1 MTKRVP
7 IQIDVGNALRW
18 LGTLYRN
25 PADALK
31 EHVSNAVDEHAKARR
46 AGTAIEPCHVRI
58 SLEKRQVVIE
68 YPYGMDRREFE
79 GALQRVADSAKKQS
93 DVAQIGRL
101 GIGMFSFQQIGR
113 KCVFFSRKTRG
124 DDTIRVALSEG
135 GDEAR
140 FDTAPKRE
148 ALAEPGI
155 RIVIS
160 ELKLDPTRSRGPL
173 SLDKL
178 SKLIGEKFDGF
189 LRSGTLSVEIR
200 SGERLALAEPP
211 RIDLPRLAEG
221 LAASR
226 IPWDPAKEVRLH
238 LHFDPSGRGVV
249 GIRHAGVEVVEDIK
263 RLEAYGLEES
273 VLAGGY
279 VSGYIGA
286 DFLEPLPARTGFEE
300 GSEWITLLAFL
311 DKQLPQIE
319 AEVGRLR
326 EEAREREISE
336 IQREALRLA
345 REILDAEDFRDLE
358 LLRGLARERKAR
370 AEKGETSAGV
380 PAGESD
386 ADEERYGPTGERSRE
401 PGDRKSPAGFRVNYE
416 EIPFESGPSL
426 HSRFA
431 GGRIQVN
438 ETNPDYAR
446 EMAGSD
452 EAKLAYAT
460 LMIGKETIAHNDRSG
475 RADEFLERLLSFYFC
490 MKHRIAPAVAVAGKK
505 GRGRPRKP
513 RTAKE
518 EAGT

>member
-1 MTKRVP
+1 MTRRVP

-31 EHVSNAVDEHAKARR
+31 EHVSNAVDEHAKARL
-46 AGTAIEPCHVRI
+46 AGSATEPCRVRI
-58 SLEKRQVVIE
+58 VLEKRQVVIE

-79 GALQRVADSAKKQS
+79 AALQRVADSAKKQS

-113 KCVFFSRKTRG
+113 KCTFYSKKTSVE
-124 DDTIRVALSEG
+124 DTVRVILSEG
-135 GDEAR
+135 GDDAK
-140 FDTAPKRE
+140 FDSAPKRE
-148 ALAEPGI
+148 SLENPGI

-173 SLDKL
+173 SVDKL
-178 SKLIGEKFDGF
+178 AKLIGEKFDGF
-189 LRSGTLSVEIR
+189 LRNGTLAVEVKCGDR
-200 SGERLALAEPP
+200 VANAEPP
-211 RIDLPRLAEG
+211 RIDLPRLAEN
-221 LAASR
+221 LAVSR
-226 IPWDPAKEVRLH
+226 IPWDPAKEVRLR
-238 LHFDPSGRGVV
+238 LHFDPSGKGVV

-273 VLAGGY
+273 VLASGY
-279 VSGYIGA
+279 VGGTIEA

-300 GSEWITLLAFL
+300 GADWITFLAFL
-311 DKQLPQIE
+311 DKQIPQIE

-358 LLRGLARERKAR
+358 LLRGLARERKAP
-370 AEKGETSAGV
+370 AEKDNAPAELPAAGPSGEGL
-380 PAGESD
+380 PRE
-386 ADEERYGPTGERSRE
+386 PTGERSRE
-401 PGDRKSPAGFRVNYE
+401 PGDRKSPTGFRVNYE
-416 EIPFESGPSL
+416 EVPFESGPSL

-438 ETNPDYAR
+438 DTNPDYAR

-475 RADEFLERLLSFYFC
+475 RADEFLEKLLSFYFC
-490 MKHRIAPAVAVAGKK
+490 MKHRISPAVAVAGKR
-505 GRGRPRKP
+505 GRGRPRKKP
-513 RTAKE
+513 PE
-518 EAGT
+518 